1 MLLGLVLIYLAFVG
15 GDRPQDG
22 TQWIGLALSVFGFA
36 GVIVARYTLGRSFSV
51 KAKATELVT
60 SGIYSKIRNPI
71 YVFGLIVIAGLILM
85 LRYPVLWVALVI
97 TIPLQIVRARREAQV
112 LEARFGE
119 EYREY
124 RRRTWF

>member
-1 MLLGLVLIYLAFVG
+1 MLLGLVLIYLAFVS
-15 GDRPQDG
+15 GDRPQG
-22 TQWIGLALSVFGFA
+22 WTRWIGLALSVFGFA

-71 YVFGLIVIAGLILM
+71 YVFGVIVIAGLILM

-119 EYREY
+119 AYREY